1 MNVGMHCMKELWIV
15 KWEAATF
22 IFPNEK
28 EIQICTVKC
37 DLGMD
42 IFCWGLFKF
51 VQMVWGKKYDS
62 IITESSIIK
71 AI

>member
-1 MNVGMHCMKELWIV
+1 MKNRRDSDMYL
-15 KWEAATF
+15 
-22 IFPNEK
+22 
-28 EIQICTVKC
+28 CKC

-62 IITESSIIK
+62 IRTESSIIK